1 MNREQM
7 AAMSSFVGEVRKLQN
22 DMDSRPSEDRIRH
35 MIEQMDAVFKQN
47 MGENLVGLRLSVG
60 QVLQMVEHKASKQD
74 VLHLLLE
81 SMKLNDEMQGSGS
94 SVAGMV
100 KCISCG
106 YNYAPKGPGTGWVVV
121 GTAIYMTLYTV
132 LTSTTTV

>member
-1 MNREQM
+1 MV
-7 AAMSSFVGEVRKLQN
+7 AMSSFVGEVRKLQN
-22 DMDSRPSEDRIRH
+22 EMDSRPSEDRIKH
-35 MIEQMDAVFKQN
+35 MIDQMDTVFKQN

-81 SMKLNDEMQGSGS
+81 SMKMNDERDGVGGM
-94 SVAGMV
+94 VAGMV

-106 YNYAPKGPGTGWVVV
+106 YNYAPKGNGTGQW
-121 GTAIYMTLYTV
+121 YYW
-132 LTSTTTV
+132 